1 MKGKV
6 RSSGEGERH
15 SIKGLITKDLAFSHA
30 VVIWLNNDKAAM
42 SNDVRNI
49 SNVHGPLRINLE
61 VAACPYRKDIQDG

>member
-15 SIKGLITKDLAFSHA
+15 SIKGLITKDPAFSHV

-42 SNDVRNI
+42 SI

-61 VAACPYRKDIQDG
+61 VAACPYRKDIEDE